1 MTSTNVKVCDIE
13 DDVKDELKKFRFR
26 RNKSNAALIL
36 KVDREK
42 QKICIDELLEVSS
55 LSWEKLTSCTSRIIF
70 QDIKI
75 DELQE
80 SLPGHQPRYIVYSYK
95 MEHADGRLSYPMCF
109 IYYTPRDSQIEL
121 QIMYAGTK
129 LALQKEADLTRVYEV
144 RELDELTEE
153 WLKEKLNK

>member
-1 MTSTNVKVCDIE
+1 
-13 DDVKDELKKFRFR
+13 
-26 RNKSNAALIL
+26 
-36 KVDREK
+36 
-42 QKICIDELLEVSS
+42 
-55 LSWEKLTSCTSRIIF
+55 
-70 QDIKI
+70 
-75 DELQE
+75 
-80 SLPGHQPRYIVYSYK
+80 